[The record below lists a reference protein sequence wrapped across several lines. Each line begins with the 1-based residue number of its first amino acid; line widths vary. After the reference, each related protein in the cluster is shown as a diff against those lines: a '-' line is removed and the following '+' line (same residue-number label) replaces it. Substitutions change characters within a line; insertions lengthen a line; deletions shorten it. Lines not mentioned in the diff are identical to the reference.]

1 MTHLTPEAKARLSAT
16 VRDLRAKL
24 IKQLG
29 DELESAYRRTE
40 SAEVLPEESRR
51 RRRRLEEWAAEQARG
66 GARGQKESLK
76 EARERHLQGAVK
88 LAAATLLNRFVV
100 LRQMEALGLSR
111 VPVVTGGW
119 NSTGY
124 QDFREFAPALL
135 KDAGEGYPY
144 LLDLVFAERAQEM
157 PGLFGDGGITSLIPV
172 PTTAIRA
179 VVEALD
185 DPDLESA
192 WRDDTTLGWVYQF
205 WNDPEREALDEKIRT
220 KGPDGKTQ
228 KIENHEI
235 AAKTQLFTD
244 RYMVEWLLQNSLGQ
258 LWFAIC
264 QKNGWT
270 PEVVSSG
277 LLDRLEARRAEWR
290 GMRDRGEVDLEAL
303 MPLPG
308 AARPDLHDLEV
319 EDRWKYWVP
328 RELPADSAQHAP
340 ASLRDLKLLDP
351 ACGSGHFL
359 VIAFDLLAALYEEE
373 ARHRALRGEA
383 GDPMASWTRKEIAES
398 ILERN
403 LHGIDL
409 DPRAVHIAGAA
420 LWLKLKTW
428 APEAEPR
435 QVNLVASNLGLGSLP
450 ADDPALLELESALE
464 REVGLPPRLTRRLV
478 EALKGADYLGSLLK
492 VDEAIDRALEEH
504 ESGRGGNGKAVA
516 VGQGNLFRGFPP
528 EQLRLDGQ
536 QARRSVSERLGEFL
550 ARHTAS
556 DQIGL
561 RLRGEQLAAGVR
573 FVRMVKEGQY
583 HLVVGN
589 PPYQGSSKMVECPY
603 VAKHYALGKADLSV
617 AFTLRAL
624 TLLRTGGL
632 SLLLTIRGWMFLVQ
646 FEDYRH
652 WLMRHET
659 LHLIGDFDW
668 GAFSEIV
675 GHTLAVTSAII
686 VHSPP
691 VSTGA
696 TAIQPFPLG
705 TPYRNDNRRAFRKAA
720 ATLAQVGR
728 VRFQTTSLSVVPG
741 WPLIYWWD
749 EGFLGRYAGTEKM
762 AKLSPAR
769 FGCTTGN
776 DQRFLLR
783 PWESTHQAIFASRC
797 EDPVNGTDLQTS
809 AFVPWIKGAAGK
821 SWQEPLDY
829 VVRWNL
835 DALELQA
842 FGEVSAGLAIR
853 NPSYYFRPGVA
864 FSMIGASFT
873 ARLHRFRSV
882 FGNKGS
888 SVFPEDPAQAVCL
901 MNSSLARYVL
911 ESLNPGVGFEVGDVN
926 RLPLFPIESAD
937 EIVAR
942 LDEAFTEHEA
952 HRETSVEF
960 RRPGPSCW
968 TWAQRWA
975 QQAVDR
981 PEGEPLPPWNP
992 VHEDEPPVDH
1002 VSFAF
1007 GVAMGRFGALAEG
1020 DSRRHPDGAEGL
1032 LDRAPDDALPG
1043 GILYLSA
1050 ATGQDS
1056 LDHPATA
1063 LLRDAWRLH
1072 GPAVAPRKDLR
1083 EWLRGRFFADDH
1095 LKRYEKRPIY
1105 LPLSSAK
1112 RTFVAWISIHR
1123 WRDDTLQ
1130 TLLADHLNPERARLE
1145 AELADLGETRTAGD
1159 ARSQARAQR
1168 RYDEVQAW
1176 LHELHDFMAT
1186 VEQIAERGAPPSDPK
1201 CQPREADAPFRMD
1214 LDDGVM
1220 INAAALWPLLSP
1232 QGWKDPAKWWAQLC
1246 NAGHPASGGAGGGKD
1261 YDWSHLAERY
1271 FPRRVDEKC
1280 RQDPSLAVAH
1290 ARFWRYHPEK
1300 AWQWE
1305 LRLQSPDELGPDFR
1319 LEEPGSPTFRAAFER
1334 DHPDQVRD
1342 LRLAEEKRRERK
1354 AAQDPSEEL
1363 LDFEEEPGD
1372 E

>member
-1 MTHLTPEAKARLSAT
+1 VTHLTPEAKARLSAT

-24 IKQLG
+24 TKQLG

-40 SAEVLPEESRR
+40 SAEVLPEDSRR

-66 GARGQKESLK
+66 GARGLKEPLK
-76 EARERHLQGAVK
+76 EARERHIQGAVK

-119 NSTGY
+119 NSAGY

-172 PTTAIRA
+172 PTPAIRA

-220 KGPDGKTQ
+220 KGPDGKPQ

-308 AARPDLHDLEV
+308 AQSPDLHDLEV

-328 RELPADSAQHAP
+328 RELPADSAEHAP
-340 ASLRDLKLLDP
+340 STLRDLKLLDP

-373 ARHRALRGEA
+373 ARHRALGGEA
-383 GDPMASWTRKEIAES
+383 ADPMVSWTRKEIAES

-428 APEAEPR
+428 APEAEPL

-504 ESGRGGNGKAVA
+504 ESGRGGNGKSVG

-528 EQLRLDGQ
+528 EQLRLDGER
-536 QARRSVSERLGEFL
+536 ARRSVSQRLGEFL

-589 PPYQGSSKMVECPY
+589 PPYMGGGSWANSDY
-603 VAKHYALGKADLSV
+603 VARHYPLGKADLYA
-617 AFTLRAL
+617 AFLVRGLQLACTGGFSSLL
-624 TLLRTGGL
+624 TL
-632 SLLLTIRGWMFLVQ
+632 RGWMFLGQ
-646 FEDYRH
+646 FQNLRE
-652 WLMRHET
+652 WLLTENDLRLLGDLDRGGFELVLDEVVAVAISLIRKAPPST
-659 LHLIGDFDW
+659 LP
-668 GAFSEIV
+668 
-675 GHTLAVTSAII
+675 AI
-686 VHSPP
+686 SQLP
-691 VSTGA
+691 
-696 TAIQPFPLG
+696 TA
-705 TPYRNDNRRAFRKAA
+705 RNDRSRDSRRTARKRAA
-720 ATLAQVGR
+720 LLAGVGR
-728 VRFQTTSLSVVPG
+728 HVFHPAHLQAVDG

-749 EGFLGRYAGTEKM
+749 EAFLARYAGTEKLGNLSAARQGM
-762 AKLSPAR
+762 ATADN
-769 FGCTTGN
+769 T
-776 DQRFLLR
+776 RFLR
-783 PWESTHQAIFASRC
+783 SPWEVSSEQVFLRRGEESLAP
-797 EDPVNGTDLQTS
+797 PVRT
-809 AFVPWIKGAAGK
+809 AWVPYVKGAAGRAWFETV
-821 SWQEPLDY
+821 SDVL
-829 VVRWNL
+829 RW
-835 DALELQA
+835 DPQGLEVKTLEIGGRQA
-842 FGEVSAGLAIR
+842 SRPQNEA
-853 NPSYYFRPGVA
+853 YYFRPGVA

-882 FGNKGS
+882 FGHKGS
-888 SVFPEDPAQAVCL
+888 SVFPEEPAQAVCL

-926 RLPLFPIESAD
+926 RLPLFPIQSAD

-960 RRPGPSCW
+960 RSPGPSCW
-968 TWAQRWA
+968 TWAQDWA
-975 QQAVDR
+975 QRAVDR
-981 PEGEPLPPWNP
+981 PEGQPLPPWSP

-1020 DSRRHPDGAEGL
+1020 DSRRHPDGAEGI
-1032 LDRAPDDALPG
+1032 LDRAPEDALPG

-1056 LDHPATA
+1056 LDHPATE
-1063 LLRDAWRLH
+1063 LLQDAWRLH

-1083 EWLRGRFFADDH
+1083 EWLRGKFFPDDH
-1095 LKRYEKRPIY
+1095 LKRYEKRPIH
-1105 LPLSSAK
+1105 LPLSSAR

-1123 WRDDTLQ
+1123 WQDDTLQ

-1145 AELADLGETRTAGD
+1145 AELADLGETRSAGD

-1176 LHELHDFMAT
+1176 LVELYDFMAT
-1186 VEQIAERGAPPSDPK
+1186 VEQIAERGAPPSDPR

-1220 INAAALWPLLSP
+1220 INAAALWPLLAP
-1232 QGWKDPAKWWAQLC
+1232 QGWKDPARWWAQLC
-1246 NAGHPASGGAGGGKD
+1246 NAGSPSPGGLGGKD

-1271 FPRRVDEKC
+1271 FPRRVDDKC

-1290 ARFWRYHPEK
+1290 GRFWRYHPEK

-1319 LEEPGSPTFRAAFER
+1319 LEEPGSPTFRAAFDR

-1342 LRLAEEKRRERK
+1342 LRLAEDKRRARK

-1363 LDFEEEPGD
+1363 LDFEEDSGD
-1372 E
+1372 D